1 VAVLTTEPG
10 WDTPLLGTEYNDG
23 RRGFFR
29 RPLRADGARVKR
41 YCPTSR
47 TAPLDLSDDAE
58 IHAGERTRTSKGLR
72 PAGPK
77 PAASP
82 SSATPAHGKNIGRSP
97 QALHSARGPVAQW
110 IERQTSNLRA
120 EVRLL
125 AGPYGFAVTT
135 TAFDHRLVDRED
147 GCREPQELGSRV
159 IAAQAPASSD
169 GELPPPEAPGPLD
182 DGRGLL
188 RRSNRM
194 TNRCPS
200 LC

>member
-97 QALHSARGPVAQW
+97 PASTLGSGPRSSVDRAADFESACRGSTPRGA
-110 IERQTSNLRA
+110 IR
-120 EVRLL
+120 VR
-125 AGPYGFAVTT
+125 GD
-135 TAFDHRLVDRED
+135 DHRLVDRED